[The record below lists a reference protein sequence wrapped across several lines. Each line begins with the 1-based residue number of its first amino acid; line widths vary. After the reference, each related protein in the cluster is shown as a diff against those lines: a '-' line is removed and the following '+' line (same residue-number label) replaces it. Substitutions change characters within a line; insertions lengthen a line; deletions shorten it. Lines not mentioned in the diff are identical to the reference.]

1 MKLINKISKAFAVVT
16 VALLSFS
23 CESDSNNVI
32 EKYPTIVEILDADA
46 ANFSILKAA
55 LVKTDLLNTFRNP
68 GSYTVFAPK
77 NSAFI
82 AAGITEATIA
92 ATTTTADIATL
103 RRILQY
109 HVLSIG
115 TIASDFPSK
124 GYISS
129 FSPLV
134 TGFTAAS
141 TPPQQA
147 LTSTSVFISM
157 YVNKTNGVVLNGGNT
172 NGGAT
177 VLQADINA
185 SNGVIHVISHVLSVP
200 KVHNLIIANPDLSS
214 LVGVLTSAPQ
224 AAVLTDVT
232 SATGPIPSSSATSL
246 SRTVFAPTNAAFS
259 SASFLTG
266 QSDANI
272 TKVLR
277 FHIENNN
284 RRASSSTVFVA
295 PVSAP
300 NPPVTSPLVIN
311 TQLTGPQ
318 QTISI
323 AAGTVKIADITA
335 ANAIIRTINIQGTN
349 GVAHIIDK
357 VLQPTL

>member
-1 MKLINKISKAFAVVT
+1 MKLINKISKALAVVT

-23 CESDSNNVI
+23 CESDSENLVA
-32 EKYPTIVEILDADA
+32 KYPTIVEILDADA

-55 LVKTDLLNTFRNP
+55 LVKTNLLNTFRNP
-68 GSYTVFAPK
+68 GSYTVLAPK

-82 AAGITEATIA
+82 AAGITEASVAAITTTGDIA
-92 ATTTTADIATL
+92 AL
-103 RRILQY
+103 SRILRY
-109 HVLSIG
+109 HVLTSG
-115 TIASDFPSK
+115 TLAANLPTN
-124 GYISS
+124 GYINT
-129 FSPLV
+129 FSPY
-134 TGFTAAS
+134 GS
-141 TPPQQA
+141 
-147 LTSTSVFISM
+147 STSVSISL
-157 YVNKTNGVVLNGGNT
+157 YTNKTNGVVINGGNT

-224 AAVLTDVT
+224 AAVLTDIT
-232 SATGPIPSSSATSL
+232 TTATGATTAL
-246 SRTVFAPTNAAFS
+246 SRTVFAPTNAAFG
-259 SASFLTG
+259 SAAFLTG

-277 FHIENNN
+277 YHLVNNN
-284 RRASSSTVFVA
+284 LRASFANAFATTATTF
-295 PVSAP
+295 
-300 NPPVTSPLVIN
+300 T
-311 TQLTGPQ
+311 TQLTG
-318 QTISI
+318 QTTTI
-323 AAGTVKIADITA
+323 AAGTLNIADITA
-335 ANAIIRTINIQGTN
+335 VNATIRSINIQGSN

>member
-23 CESDSNNVI
+23 CESDSENVI

-55 LVKTDLLNTFRNP
+55 LVKTGLLNTFRNP
-68 GSYTVFAPK
+68 GSYTVLAPK

-82 AAGITEATIA
+82 AAGITEASIA
-92 ATTTTADIATL
+92 ASTTAEVTALNKIL
-103 RRILQY
+103 RY
-109 HVLSIG
+109 HVLTVG
-115 TIASDFPSK
+115 TLAADFPSN
-124 GYISS
+124 GYVNT
-129 FSPLV
+129 FSPY
-134 TGFTAAS
+134 G
-141 TPPQQA
+141 
-147 LTSTSVFISM
+147 TSTSVSISL
-157 YVNKTNGVVLNGGNT
+157 YTNKSNGVVINGGNT

-177 VLQADINA
+177 IFQANINA

-200 KVHNLIIANPDLSS
+200 KIHNLIIANPDLSS

-224 AAVLTDVT
+224 AAVLTDIT
-232 SATGPIPSSSATSL
+232 TTATGATTAL
-246 SRTVFAPTNAAFS
+246 SRTVFAPTNAAFG
-259 SASFLTG
+259 SAAFLTG

-277 FHIENNN
+277 YHLVNNN
-284 RRASSSTVFVA
+284 LRASFANAFATTA
-295 PVSAP
+295 
-300 NPPVTSPLVIN
+300 TTLT
-311 TQLTGPQ
+311 TQLTG
-318 QTISI
+318 QTTTI
-323 AAGTVKIADITA
+323 AAGTLNIADITA
-335 ANAIIRTINIQGTN
+335 VNATIRSINIQGSN

>member
-1 MKLINKISKAFAVVT
+1 MKLINKISKALAVVT

-23 CESDSNNVI
+23 CESDSENVV

-55 LVKTDLLNTFRNP
+55 LVKTGLLNTFRNP
-68 GSYTVFAPK
+68 GSYTILAPK

-82 AAGITEATIA
+82 AAGINETTIEAMNSTQVGA
-92 ATTTTADIATL
+92 LNRTL
-103 RRILQY
+103 RY
-109 HVLSIG
+109 HVLTSG
-115 TIASDFPSK
+115 MLAADLPSK
-124 GYISS
+124 GYVNT
-129 FSPLV
+129 FSPF
-134 TGFTAAS
+134 G
-141 TPPQQA
+141 
-147 LTSTSVFISM
+147 TSTSTSISL
-157 YVNKTNGVVLNGGNT
+157 YSNKTNGVVINGGNT

-185 SNGVIHVISHVLSVP
+185 SNGVIHVISHVLSIP

-224 AAVLTDVT
+224 AAVLTDIT
-232 SATGPIPSSSATSL
+232 TTATGATTAL
-246 SRTVFAPTNAAFS
+246 SRTVFAPTNAAFG
-259 SASFLTG
+259 SAAFLTG

-277 FHIENNN
+277 YHLVNNN
-284 RRASSSTVFVA
+284 LRASSSTSFA
-295 PVSAP
+295 STAQ
-300 NPPVTSPLVIN
+300 TIN

-335 ANAIIRTINIQGTN
+335 ANATIRTINIQGSN

>member
-1 MKLINKISKAFAVVT
+1 MKLINKISKALAVVT

-23 CESDSNNVI
+23 CESDSDNVI

-55 LVKTDLLNTFRNP
+55 LVKTNLLNTFRNP
-68 GSYTVFAPK
+68 GSYTILAPK

-82 AAGITEATIA
+82 AAGITEASIA
-92 ATTTTADIATL
+92 ATTTTGDIATL
-103 RRILQY
+103 SRILRY
-109 HVLSIG
+109 HVLTAG
-115 TIASDFPSK
+115 MVAANLPTNA
-124 GYISS
+124 YINT
-129 FSPLV
+129 FSPY
-134 TGFTAAS
+134 GS
-141 TPPQQA
+141 
-147 LTSTSVFISM
+147 STSVAISL
-157 YVNKTNGVVLNGGNT
+157 YINKSNGVVINGGNT

-185 SNGVIHVISHVLSVP
+185 SNGVIHVISHVLSIP

-224 AAVLTDVT
+224 AAVLTDIT
-232 SATGPIPSSSATSL
+232 TTATGATTAL
-246 SRTVFAPTNAAFS
+246 SRTVFAPTNAAFG
-259 SASFLTG
+259 SAAFLAG

-277 FHIENNN
+277 YHLVNNN
-284 RRASSSTVFVA
+284 LRASFANAFATTA
-295 PVSAP
+295 
-300 NPPVTSPLVIN
+300 TTLT
-311 TQLTGPQ
+311 TQLTG
-318 QTISI
+318 QTTTI
-323 AAGTVKIADITA
+323 AAGTLNIADITA
-335 ANAIIRTINIQGTN
+335 VNAAIKSINIQGSN

>member
-1 MKLINKISKAFAVVT
+1 MKLINKISKAIAVVT

-23 CESDSNNVI
+23 CESDSENVVA
-32 EKYPTIVEILDADA
+32 KYPTIVEILDADA

-55 LVKTDLLNTFRNP
+55 LVKTNLLNTFRNP
-68 GSYTVFAPK
+68 GSYTVLAPK

-82 AAGITEATIA
+82 AAGITEASVAAITTTGDIA
-92 ATTTTADIATL
+92 AL
-103 RRILQY
+103 SRILRY
-109 HVLSIG
+109 HVLTSG
-115 TIASDFPSK
+115 TLAANLPTN
-124 GYISS
+124 GYINT
-129 FSPLV
+129 FSPY
-134 TGFTAAS
+134 GS
-141 TPPQQA
+141 
-147 LTSTSVFISM
+147 STSVSISL
-157 YVNKTNGVVLNGGNT
+157 YTNKTNGVVINGGNA

-224 AAVLTDVT
+224 AAVLTDIT
-232 SATGPIPSSSATSL
+232 TTATGATTAL
-246 SRTVFAPTNAAFS
+246 SRTVFAPTNAAFG
-259 SASFLTG
+259 SAAFLTG

-277 FHIENNN
+277 YHLVNNN
-284 RRASSSTVFVA
+284 LRASFANAFATTA
-295 PVSAP
+295 
-300 NPPVTSPLVIN
+300 TTLT
-311 TQLTGPQ
+311 TQLTG
-318 QTISI
+318 QTTTI
-323 AAGTVKIADITA
+323 AAGTLNIADITA
-335 ANAIIRTINIQGTN
+335 VNATIRSINIQGSN

>member
-23 CESDSNNVI
+23 CESDSKNVV

-55 LVKTDLLNTFRNP
+55 LVKTGLLNTFRNP
-68 GSYTVFAPK
+68 GSYTILAPK

-82 AAGITEATIA
+82 AANITEASIA
-92 ATTTTADIATL
+92 ATTTTADIAAL
-103 RRILQY
+103 SRILRY
-109 HVLSIG
+109 HILSVE
-115 TIASDFPSK
+115 TLSADFPSN
-124 GYISS
+124 GYVNS
-129 FSPLV
+129 FSPY
-134 TGFTAAS
+134 G
-141 TPPQQA
+141 
-147 LTSTSVFISM
+147 TSTSVSISLHT
-157 YVNKTNGVVLNGGNT
+157 NKTNGVVLNGGNT

-185 SNGVIHVISHVLSVP
+185 SNGVIHVISHVLSIP

-214 LVGVLTSAPQ
+214 LVGALTSAPQ
-224 AAVLTDVT
+224 AAVLTDIT
-232 SATGPIPSSSATSL
+232 ATATGASTAL
-246 SRTVFAPTNAAFS
+246 SRTVFAPTNAAFT

-277 FHIENNN
+277 YHIENNN

-295 PVSAP
+295 PAT
-300 NPPVTSPLVIN
+300 PVVTTPLVIN

-323 AAGTVKIADITA
+323 AAGTVKITDITA
-335 ANAIIRTINIQGTN
+335 VNANIKTINIQGSN

>member
-1 MKLINKISKAFAVVT
+1 MKLINKISKALAVVT

-23 CESDSNNVI
+23 CESDSENVV

-55 LVKTDLLNTFRNP
+55 LVKTGLLNTFRNP
-68 GSYTVFAPK
+68 GSYTILAPK

-82 AAGITEATIA
+82 AAGINETTIEAMNSTQVGA
-92 ATTTTADIATL
+92 LNRTL
-103 RRILQY
+103 RY
-109 HVLSIG
+109 HVLTSG
-115 TIASDFPSK
+115 MLAADLPSK
-124 GYISS
+124 GYVNT
-129 FSPLV
+129 FSPF
-134 TGFTAAS
+134 G
-141 TPPQQA
+141 
-147 LTSTSVFISM
+147 TSTSTSISL
-157 YVNKTNGVVLNGGNT
+157 YSNKTNGVVINGGNT

-185 SNGVIHVISHVLSVP
+185 SNGVIHVISHVLSIP

-224 AAVLTDVT
+224 AAVLTDIT
-232 SATGPIPSSSATSL
+232 TTATGATTAL
-246 SRTVFAPTNAAFS
+246 SRKVFAPTNAAFG
-259 SASFLTG
+259 SAAFLTG

-277 FHIENNN
+277 YHLVNNN
-284 RRASSSTVFVA
+284 LRASSSTSFA
-295 PVSAP
+295 STAQ
-300 NPPVTSPLVIN
+300 TIN

-323 AAGTVKIADITA
+323 ATGTVKIADITA
-335 ANAIIRTINIQGTN
+335 ANANITTINIQGSN

>member
-1 MKLINKISKAFAVVT
+1 
-16 VALLSFS
+16 
-23 CESDSNNVI
+23 
-32 EKYPTIVEILDADA
+32 
-46 ANFSILKAA
+46 
-55 LVKTDLLNTFRNP
+55 
-68 GSYTVFAPK
+68 
-77 NSAFI
+77 
-82 AAGITEATIA
+82 
-92 ATTTTADIATL
+92 
-103 RRILQY
+103 
-109 HVLSIG
+109 VLSVG
-115 TIASDFPSK
+115 TLSADLPSN
-124 GYISS
+124 GYVNS
-129 FSPLV
+129 FSPF
-134 TGFTAAS
+134 G
-141 TPPQQA
+141 
-147 LTSTSVFISM
+147 TSTSTSISLFT
-157 YVNKTNGVVLNGGNT
+157 NKTNGVVINGGNT

-200 KVHNLIIANPDLSS
+200 KVHNLIIANPNLSS

-224 AAVLTDVT
+224 AAVLTDIT
-232 SATGPIPSSSATSL
+232 TTATGASNAL
-246 SRTVFAPTNAAFS
+246 SRTVFAPTNGAFS
-259 SASFLTG
+259 SASFLAG

-295 PVSAP
+295 PATP
-300 NPPVTSPLVIN
+300 LVTTPLVIN

-323 AAGTVKIADITA
+323 AAGTVKIADISATN
-335 ANAIIRTINIQGTN
+335 ANITTINIQGSN

>member
-1 MKLINKISKAFAVVT
+1 MKLINKISKALAVVT

-23 CESDSNNVI
+23 CESDSENVVA
-32 EKYPTIVEILDADA
+32 KYPTIVEILDADA

-55 LVKTDLLNTFRNP
+55 LVKTNLLNTFRNP
-68 GSYTVFAPK
+68 GSYTVLAPK

-82 AAGITEATIA
+82 AAGITEASVAAITTTGDIA
-92 ATTTTADIATL
+92 AL
-103 RRILQY
+103 SRILRY
-109 HVLSIG
+109 HVLTSG
-115 TIASDFPSK
+115 TLAANLPTN
-124 GYISS
+124 GYINT
-129 FSPLV
+129 FSPY
-134 TGFTAAS
+134 GS
-141 TPPQQA
+141 
-147 LTSTSVFISM
+147 STSVSISL
-157 YVNKTNGVVLNGGNT
+157 YTNKTNGVVINGGNA

-224 AAVLTDVT
+224 AAVLTDIT
-232 SATGPIPSSSATSL
+232 TTATGATTAL
-246 SRTVFAPTNAAFS
+246 SRTVFAPTNAAFG
-259 SASFLTG
+259 SAAFLTG

-277 FHIENNN
+277 YHLVNNN
-284 RRASSSTVFVA
+284 LRASFANAFATTA
-295 PVSAP
+295 
-300 NPPVTSPLVIN
+300 TTLT
-311 TQLTGPQ
+311 TQLTG
-318 QTISI
+318 QTTTI
-323 AAGTVKIADITA
+323 AAGTLNIADITA
-335 ANAIIRTINIQGTN
+335 VNATIRSINIQGSN

>member
-1 MKLINKISKAFAVVT
+1 MKLINKISKALAVVT

-23 CESDSNNVI
+23 CESDSENVV

-55 LVKTDLLNTFRNP
+55 LVKTGLLNTFRNP
-68 GSYTVFAPK
+68 GSYTVLAPK

-82 AAGITEATIA
+82 AAGITEASIE
-92 ATTTTADIATL
+92 ATPTSGVSAL

-109 HVLSIG
+109 HVLSVG
-115 TIASDFPSK
+115 TLSADFPSK
-124 GYISS
+124 GYVNS
-129 FSPLV
+129 FSPF
-134 TGFTAAS
+134 G
-141 TPPQQA
+141 
-147 LTSTSVFISM
+147 TSTSTSISL
-157 YVNKTNGVVLNGGNT
+157 YINKTNGVVINGGNT

-185 SNGVIHVISHVLSVP
+185 SNGVIHIISHVLSVP

-224 AAVLTDVT
+224 AAVLTDIT
-232 SATGPIPSSSATSL
+232 TTATGASNAL
-246 SRTVFAPTNAAFS
+246 SRTVFAPTNGAFT
-259 SASFLTG
+259 SASFLNG

-284 RRASSSTVFVA
+284 RRASSSTSFA
-295 PVSAP
+295 STAQ
-300 NPPVTSPLVIN
+300 TIN

-335 ANAIIRTINIQGTN
+335 ANANITTINIQGSN

>member
-1 MKLINKISKAFAVVT
+1 MKLINKISKALAVVT

-23 CESDSNNVI
+23 CESESENVV

-55 LVKTDLLNTFRNP
+55 LVKTGLLNTFRNP
-68 GSYTVFAPK
+68 GSYTILAPK

-82 AAGITEATIA
+82 AAGINETTIEAMNSTQVGA
-92 ATTTTADIATL
+92 LNRTL
-103 RRILQY
+103 RY
-109 HVLSIG
+109 HVLTSG
-115 TIASDFPSK
+115 MLAADLPSK
-124 GYISS
+124 GYVNT
-129 FSPLV
+129 FSPF
-134 TGFTAAS
+134 G
-141 TPPQQA
+141 
-147 LTSTSVFISM
+147 TSTSTSISL
-157 YVNKTNGVVLNGGNT
+157 YSNKTNGVVINGGNT

-185 SNGVIHVISHVLSVP
+185 SNGVIHVISHVLSIP

-224 AAVLTDVT
+224 AAVLTDIT
-232 SATGPIPSSSATSL
+232 TTATGATTAL
-246 SRTVFAPTNAAFS
+246 SRTVFAPTNAAFG
-259 SASFLTG
+259 SAAFLTG

-277 FHIENNN
+277 YHLVNNN
-284 RRASSSTVFVA
+284 LRASSSTSFA
-295 PVSAP
+295 STAQ
-300 NPPVTSPLVIN
+300 TIN

-335 ANAIIRTINIQGTN
+335 ANANITTINIQGSN

>member
-1 MKLINKISKAFAVVT
+1 MKLINKISKALAVVT

-23 CESDSNNVI
+23 CESDSENVVK
-32 EKYPTIVEILDADA
+32 KYPTIIEILDADA

-55 LVKTDLLNTFRNP
+55 LVKTGLLNTFRNP
-68 GSYTVFAPK
+68 GSYTVLAPK

-82 AAGITEATIA
+82 AAGITEASIE
-92 ATTTTADIATL
+92 ATPTSGVSAL

-109 HVLSIG
+109 HVLSVG
-115 TIASDFPSK
+115 TLSADFPSK
-124 GYISS
+124 GYVNS
-129 FSPLV
+129 FSPF
-134 TGFTAAS
+134 G
-141 TPPQQA
+141 
-147 LTSTSVFISM
+147 TSTSTSISL
-157 YVNKTNGVVLNGGNT
+157 YTNKTNGVVINGGNT

-185 SNGVIHVISHVLSVP
+185 SNGVIHVISHVLSIP

-224 AAVLTDVT
+224 AAVLTDIT
-232 SATGPIPSSSATSL
+232 TTATGASNAL
-246 SRTVFAPTNAAFS
+246 SRTVFAPTNAAFG
-259 SASFLTG
+259 SAAFLTG

-277 FHIENNN
+277 YHLVNNN
-284 RRASSSTVFVA
+284 LRASSSTSFA
-295 PVSAP
+295 STAQ
-300 NPPVTSPLVIN
+300 TIN

-335 ANAIIRTINIQGTN
+335 ANANITTINIQGSN

>member
-1 MKLINKISKAFAVVT
+1 MKLINKISKALAVVT

-23 CESDSNNVI
+23 CESESENVV

-55 LVKTDLLNTFRNP
+55 LVKTGLLNTFRNP
-68 GSYTVFAPK
+68 GSYTILAPK

-82 AAGITEATIA
+82 AAGITEASIA
-92 ATTTTADIATL
+92 ATTTTANIAAL
-103 RRILQY
+103 SRILRY
-109 HVLSIG
+109 HVLTVG
-115 TIASDFPSK
+115 TLAADLPSK
-124 GYISS
+124 GYVNT
-129 FSPLV
+129 FSPF
-134 TGFTAAS
+134 G
-141 TPPQQA
+141 
-147 LTSTSVFISM
+147 TSTSTSISL
-157 YVNKTNGVVLNGGNT
+157 YTNKTNGVVINGGNT

-185 SNGVIHVISHVLSVP
+185 SNGVIHIISHVLSVP

-224 AAVLTDVT
+224 AAVLTDIT
-232 SATGPIPSSSATSL
+232 TTATGASNAL
-246 SRTVFAPTNAAFS
+246 SRTVFAPTNGAFT
-259 SASFLTG
+259 SASFLNG

-295 PVSAP
+295 PVT
-300 NPPVTSPLVIN
+300 PVVTTSLVIN

-335 ANAIIRTINIQGTN
+335 ANANITTINIQGSN

>member
-23 CESDSNNVI
+23 CESDKENII

-46 ANFSILKAA
+46 ANYSILKAA

-82 AAGITEATIA
+82 AAGITEATIT
-92 ATTTTADIATL
+92 ATTASADIAAL

-109 HVLSIG
+109 HVLSVG
-115 TIASDFPSK
+115 TLSADFPSN
-124 GYISS
+124 GYVNS
-129 FSPLV
+129 FSPF
-134 TGFTAAS
+134 G
-141 TPPQQA
+141 
-147 LTSTSVFISM
+147 TSTSISISLHT
-157 YVNKTNGVVLNGGNT
+157 NKSNGVVLNGGNT

-185 SNGVIHVISHVLSVP
+185 SNGVVHVISHVLSIP
-200 KVHNLIIANPDLSS
+200 KIHNLIIANPDLSS
-214 LVGVLTSAPQ
+214 LVGVLTSTPQ
-224 AAVLTDVT
+224 AAVLTDIT
-232 SATGPIPSSSATSL
+232 TTATGATNAL
-246 SRTVFAPTNAAFS
+246 SRTVFAPTNAAFT

-277 FHIENNN
+277 YHVENNN
-284 RRASSSTVFVA
+284 RRASSSTSFA
-295 PVSAP
+295 STA
-300 NPPVTSPLVIN
+300 TTIT
-311 TQLTGPQ
+311 TQLTG
-318 QTISI
+318 QTIAI
-323 AAGTVKIADITA
+323 AAGTVKIADITTTN
-335 ANAIIRTINIQGTN
+335 ANIRTINIQGTN

>member
-1 MKLINKISKAFAVVT
+1 MKLINKISKALAVVT

-23 CESDSNNVI
+23 CESDSENVVA
-32 EKYPTIVEILDADA
+32 KYPTIVEILDADA

-55 LVKTDLLNTFRNP
+55 LVKTNLLNTFRNP
-68 GSYTVFAPK
+68 GSYTVLAPK

-82 AAGITEATIA
+82 AAGITEASVAAITTTGDIA
-92 ATTTTADIATL
+92 AL
-103 RRILQY
+103 SRILRY
-109 HVLSIG
+109 HVLTSG
-115 TIASDFPSK
+115 TLAANLPTN
-124 GYISS
+124 GYINT
-129 FSPLV
+129 FSPY
-134 TGFTAAS
+134 GS
-141 TPPQQA
+141 
-147 LTSTSVFISM
+147 STSVSISL
-157 YVNKTNGVVLNGGNT
+157 YTNKTNGVVINGGNT

-224 AAVLTDVT
+224 AAVLTDIT
-232 SATGPIPSSSATSL
+232 TTATGATTAL
-246 SRTVFAPTNAAFS
+246 SRTVFAPTNAAFG
-259 SASFLTG
+259 SAAFLTG

-277 FHIENNN
+277 YHLVNNN
-284 RRASSSTVFVA
+284 LRASFANAFATTA
-295 PVSAP
+295 
-300 NPPVTSPLVIN
+300 TTLT
-311 TQLTGPQ
+311 TQLTG
-318 QTISI
+318 QTTTI
-323 AAGTVKIADITA
+323 AAGTLNIADITA
-335 ANAIIRTINIQGTN
+335 VNATIRSINIQGSN

>member
-23 CESDSNNVI
+23 CENDTENVI
-32 EKYPTIVEILDADA
+32 EKYPTIVEILEKDA

-77 NSAFI
+77 NSAFTT
-82 AAGITEATIA
+82 AGITEASIA
-92 ATTTTADIATL
+92 TMTTTQVAAL
-103 RRILQY
+103 KKQLQY
-109 HVLSIG
+109 HVLSVG
-115 TIASDFPSK
+115 TLSADFPTN
-124 GYISS
+124 GYMNS
-129 FSPLV
+129 FSPF
-134 TGFTAAS
+134 G
-141 TPPQQA
+141 
-147 LTSTSVFISM
+147 TSTSISISLHT
-157 YVNKTNGVVLNGGNT
+157 NKASGVVLNGGTT

-177 VLQADINA
+177 VLEADINA
-185 SNGVIHVISHVLSVP
+185 SNGVIHVVDALLSIP
-200 KVHNLIIANPDLSS
+200 KIHNLIIANPELSS

-224 AAVLTDVT
+224 AAVLTDLT
-232 SATGPIPSSSATSL
+232 TTATGATNAL
-246 SRTVFAPTNAAFS
+246 SRTVFAPTNDAFS
-259 SASFLTG
+259 SAAFLTG

-272 TKVLR
+272 TKVLK
-277 FHIENNN
+277 FHLENNN
-284 RRASSSTVFVA
+284 RRASSITSFA
-295 PVSAP
+295 SSAL
-300 NPPVTSPLVIN
+300 TIN

-318 QTISI
+318 QTIAI

-335 ANAIIRTINIQGTN
+335 VNATIKTINIQGTN

>member
-23 CESDSNNVI
+23 CESDKENII

-46 ANFSILKAA
+46 ANYSILKAA
-55 LVKTDLLNTFRNP
+55 LVKTGLLNTFRNP

-82 AAGITEATIA
+82 AAGITEASIDA
-92 ATTTTADIATL
+92 IPVTTPESSAMISL
-103 RRILQY
+103 RRTLQY
-109 HVLSIG
+109 HVLSVG
-115 TIASDFPSK
+115 TIAADFPSN
-124 GYISS
+124 GYVNS
-129 FSPLV
+129 FSPF
-134 TGFTAAS
+134 G
-141 TPPQQA
+141 
-147 LTSTSVFISM
+147 TSTSVTISLHT
-157 YVNKTNGVVLNGGNT
+157 NKTNGVVLNGGAN
-172 NGGAT
+172 NFGAT
-177 VLQADINA
+177 VLQSDINA
-185 SNGVIHVISHVLSVP
+185 SNGVVHVISHVLSIP

-224 AAVLTDVT
+224 AAVLTDIT
-232 SATGPIPSSSATSL
+232 TTATGATNAL
-246 SRTVFAPTNAAFS
+246 SRTVFAPTNAAFT
-259 SASFLTG
+259 SAAFLTG

-277 FHIENNN
+277 YHLVNNN
-284 RRASSSTVFVA
+284 LRASSTTSFASTA
-295 PVSAP
+295 Q
-300 NPPVTSPLVIN
+300 TIN

-323 AAGTVKIADITA
+323 AAGTVKIADITTV
-335 ANAIIRTINIQGTN
+335 NATIRTINIQGTN

>member
-1 MKLINKISKAFAVVT
+1 MKLINKISKALAVVT

-23 CESDSNNVI
+23 CESDSDNVI

-55 LVKTDLLNTFRNP
+55 LVKTGLLNTFRNP
-68 GSYTVFAPK
+68 GSYTVLAPK

-82 AAGITEATIA
+82 AAGITEASIA
-92 ATTTTADIATL
+92 ATTTTGDIATL
-103 RRILQY
+103 SRILRY
-109 HVLSIG
+109 HVLTSEMVAANLP
-115 TIASDFPSK
+115 TNA
-124 GYISS
+124 YINT
-129 FSPLV
+129 FSPY
-134 TGFTAAS
+134 GS
-141 TPPQQA
+141 
-147 LTSTSVFISM
+147 STSVAISL
-157 YVNKTNGVVLNGGNT
+157 YINKSNGVVINGGNT

-185 SNGVIHVISHVLSVP
+185 SNGVIHVISDVLSIP

-224 AAVLTDVT
+224 AAVLTDIT
-232 SATGPIPSSSATSL
+232 TTATGATTAL
-246 SRTVFAPTNAAFS
+246 SRTVFAPTNAAFG
-259 SASFLTG
+259 SAAFLAG

-277 FHIENNN
+277 YHLVNNN
-284 RRASSSTVFVA
+284 LRASFANAFATTA
-295 PVSAP
+295 
-300 NPPVTSPLVIN
+300 TTLT
-311 TQLTGPQ
+311 TQLTG
-318 QTISI
+318 QTTTI
-323 AAGTVKIADITA
+323 AAGTLNIADITA
-335 ANAIIRTINIQGTN
+335 VNAAIKSINIQGSN